1 MERFTLI
8 DNVYTKLTDVFL
20 ENIQVEKKET
30 TRDAYLAYLHRTYDL
45 YFKKCAENELD
56 SVATMC
62 VKKEKIV
69 NLKKSVEEKLAFL
82 FPDDFYIQLENIS
95 FELAEIAAKKKDGKE
110 YNIEKS
116 KEAYLDQM
124 KMLYDKVSEAFR
136 YSADRVYSEGILDL
150 EYLFG
155 EEDKRSFRNAT

>member
-30 TRDAYLAYLHRTYDL
+30 TRDAYLAYLHRTYDS

-62 VKKEKIV
+62 VKK
-69 NLKKSVEEKLAFL
+69 
-82 FPDDFYIQLENIS
+82 
-95 FELAEIAAKKKDGKE
+95 
-110 YNIEKS
+110 
-116 KEAYLDQM
+116 
-124 KMLYDKVSEAFR
+124 
-136 YSADRVYSEGILDL
+136 
-150 EYLFG
+150 
-155 EEDKRSFRNAT
+155 

>member
-20 ENIQVEKKET
+20 GNIQMEKRET
-30 TRDAYLAYLHRTYDL
+30 AREAYLAYLHRTYDS
-45 YFKKCAENELD
+45 YFKTCAENELD

-69 NLKKSVEEKLAFL
+69 HLKKSAEEKMAFL
-82 FPDDFYIQLENIS
+82 FPDDFYIQLESIS
-95 FELAEIAAKKKDGKE
+95 FELAELAAKKKDGKE
-110 YNIEKS
+110 YKTEKS
-116 KEAYLDQM
+116 KEEYLGQM

-150 EYLFG
+150 DFLFV

>member
-1 MERFTLI
+1 M
-8 DNVYTKLTDVFL
+8 
-20 ENIQVEKKET
+20 
-30 TRDAYLAYLHRTYDL
+30 
-45 YFKKCAENELD
+45 
-56 SVATMC
+56 
-62 VKKEKIV
+62 
-69 NLKKSVEEKLAFL
+69 KKSVEEKLAFL
-82 FPDDFYIQLENIS
+82 FHDDFYIQLENIS